1 MTVCCKCS
9 CFGLLFTQKHHT
21 RFSFNLNT
29 SFVPN
34 EDGRITVSEELTEN
48 DVAAA
53 SINVCDSAALTWSGQ

>member
-1 MTVCCKCS
+1 M
-9 CFGLLFTQKHHT
+9 FWIAFYPEHHT